1 MRERSDT
8 WHEMR
13 RIHEG
18 LSNMT
23 GCKHDEINLVRTELM
38 NFCTKCCA
46 TICLVTG
53 AVRDRHGKV
62 IANVTTPEWEPKPE
76 PPPLQRAIALIED
89 ELEAA
94 KDADDGTED
103 LEKALSL
110 LNMLRRKEEKP
121 LDKVFERL
129 NVLAKADED
138 KAAELMSLVHETVIA
153 NASDMAEFVMA
164 LPEGQVNSDIS
175 ALVSLTR
182 RADLHSRVAGAY
194 RWAIHDIRCAL
205 GLAAGDTVEE
215 ISAVIKIHP
224 TERK

>member
-13 RIHEG
+13 RINKELSDKHKG
-18 LSNMT
+18 SNMSD
-23 GCKHDEINLVRTELM
+23 CKHKAINLVHTELM
-38 NFCTKCCA
+38 DFCTKCCA

-53 AVRDRHGKV
+53 AIRDRHGEV
-62 IANVTTPEWEPKPE
+62 IANITTPEWEPKPSLLRVIVLLE
-76 PPPLQRAIALIED
+76 R
-89 ELEAA
+89 ELEEARE
-94 KDADDGTED
+94 ADDGTED
-103 LEKALSL
+103 LEDALSL

-138 KAAELMSLVHETVIA
+138 KAAELLTMVHE
-153 NASDMAEFVMA
+153 
-164 LPEGQVNSDIS
+164 LVNDGSVEIDRDLT
-175 ALVSLTR
+175 ALVGLTR

-215 ISAVIKIHP
+215 ISAVMKFHP